1 MFLKHPKLTEEET
14 GLPKQPR
21 KGCSSFTGYWDIQV
35 RNAMNCHYALARKA
49 KLKRKKKKRRSW
61 QYEAMGE
68 QQDLQTLLIT
78 MQNSTGTLGTGLAVP

>member
-49 KLKRKKKKRRSW
+49 KLKRKKKKEEAGNMKPWGSNRTFRRS
-61 QYEAMGE
+61 
-68 QQDLQTLLIT
+68 
-78 MQNSTGTLGTGLAVP
+78 